1 MDMKG
6 DYKND
11 LGNKAA
17 KGEMPRMK
25 KYGGGSM
32 KRASY
37 GHGGNGNK
45 RMKYSK
51 GGDAMP
57 KAEPC

>member
-1 MDMKG
+1 MKG

-25 KYGGGSM
+25 KYGGGKAM

-45 RMKYSK
+45 RMKFSK

-57 KAEPC
+57 KAKPC